1 MRKRVYV
8 LGIIVGIIAPIFGL
22 FLGLQ
27 APPILGTILTAPLIL
42 LTIVTGDAL
51 GNLSGLMRIV
61 GILISIGL
69 WTAIFALID
78 KLVQKKK
85 PA

>member
-27 APPILGTILTAPLIL
+27 ALPILGTILTAPLIL
-42 LTIVTGDAL
+42 LAIVTGDAL
-51 GNLSGLMRIV
+51 GNLSGVMRIV